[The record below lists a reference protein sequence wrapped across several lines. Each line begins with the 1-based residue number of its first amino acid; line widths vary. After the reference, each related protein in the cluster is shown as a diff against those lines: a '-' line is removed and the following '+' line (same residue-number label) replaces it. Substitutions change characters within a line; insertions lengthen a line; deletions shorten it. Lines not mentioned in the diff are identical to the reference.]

1 MAMSGDQNAGR
12 SHSIKT
18 DNSCFERVEAFKYLL
33 TTLTY
38 QNSIQ
43 EEIKNRLN
51 SRNTCY
57 HSVQNLVCSSLLSE
71 NTKIKIYRTIS
82 LSVILYECETWS
94 FTLREECR
102 LRVFEKRVLRRSNRG
117 VKKNYIMKSFMICTP
132 HQILFR

>member
-1 MAMSGDQNAGR
+1 MVMSGDQNAGR

-18 DNSCFERVEAFKYLL
+18 DNSSFERLEVFEYLL

-43 EEIKNRLN
+43 EEIESRLK
-51 SRNTCY
+51 SRSNCY

-71 NTKIKIYRTIS
+71 NIKIKIYRTLS
-82 LSVILYECETWS
+82 LSVILYACETWS

-117 VKKNYIMKSFMICTP
+117 VKKTT
-132 HQILFR
+132 